1 MDIILWLGTNRDHMK
16 SLLKPRVEP
25 QIEDFRRML
34 IARREEVASGVG
46 MRFGALASV
55 GRVAEEDQAQVY
67 HEEFLSV
74 SLNTLDYQQLGL
86 VEEALDRIKC
96 GDYGSCQECGRP
108 IPRKRL
114 RIIPWARYCIE
125 CQQRAVMEY
134 GS

>member
-1 MDIILWLGTNRDHMK
+1 MK
-16 SLLKPRVEP
+16 SSLKPRVEP

-46 MRFGALASV
+46 MRFGALASA

-86 VEEALDRIKC
+86 VEEALDRIKT
-96 GDYGSCQECGRP
+96 GDYGFCQDCGKP
-108 IPRKRL
+108 IPHKRL
-114 RIIPWARYCIE
+114 RVIPWARYCVE
-125 CQQRAVMEY
+125 CQQRAVME
-134 GS
+134 